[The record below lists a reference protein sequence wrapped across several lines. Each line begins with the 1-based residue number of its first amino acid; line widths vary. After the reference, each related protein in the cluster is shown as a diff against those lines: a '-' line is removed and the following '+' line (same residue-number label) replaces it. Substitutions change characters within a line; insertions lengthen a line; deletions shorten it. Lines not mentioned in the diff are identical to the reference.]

1 MKRKLL
7 FFTLMILTGS
17 LLLSCKK
24 DVVVPTPTIVSFT
37 PTNGVGGSSVVIAGT
52 SFDATAANNI
62 VKFNGIAAVVT
73 ASTTTTITT
82 TVPTDATTG
91 TIAVTVNGKTGNS
104 TATFRVDALF
114 KATMT
119 GANES
124 TPNPSTATGLA
135 LVTFNKETKIF
146 TSIVTYTGITPSGGH
161 IHKGAVGVAGP
172 VVFAFASPLTSPI
185 SYTSAAL
192 TTEQEADLN
201 GGLYY
206 ANLHTSAYP
215 GGEIRGQ
222 LIKQ

>member
-1 MKRKLL
+1 MQRKLF

-24 DVVVPTPTIVSFT
+24 DAVVPTPTIISFT
-37 PTNGVGGSSVVIAGT
+37 PTNGVGGSSVVITGT
-52 SFDATAANNI
+52 SFDATPANNI
-62 VKFNGIAAVVT
+62 VKFNGVAAVVT

-91 TIAVTVNGKTGNS
+91 TFAVTVNGKTGTS
-104 TATFRVDALF
+104 TGSFRVDALF

-119 GANES
+119 GASE
-124 TPNPSTATGLA
+124 TPPNASTATGLA
-135 LVTFNKETKIF
+135 LLTFNKETKIF
-146 TSIVTYTGITPSGGH
+146 TVVVTYTGITPIGGH
-161 IHKGAVGVAGP
+161 IHKGLAGVAGS
-172 VVFAFASPLTSPI
+172 VIFGFSNLASPI
-185 SYTSAAL
+185 NYTSVAL
-192 TTEQEADLN
+192 TADQETDLN

-206 ANLHTSAYP
+206 TNLHTTTYG